1 MNRLSPVLPG
11 CITAPVLKLD
21 APISFWGGV
30 DQLTGLII
38 DRSHPQK
45 DRLIG
50 GQCLVVLTIRGSG
63 GTPGN
68 LAAML
73 KHDLGPAAI
82 VLGYP
87 DINVLTGISVAA
99 RLYDSTCPLF
109 LASAKQLDLFQTG
122 HQATINEDGSFSF
135 DQVMPS

>member
-1 MNRLSPVLPG
+1 MSRLKPIIPG
-11 CITAPVLKLD
+11 AASATVLKLD
-21 APISFWGGV
+21 SPISFWGGV
-30 DQLTGLII
+30 DQLTGAII
-38 DRSHPQK
+38 DNSHPQRGVK
-45 DRLIG
+45 VG
-50 GQCLVVLTIRGSG
+50 GQVLVVSMIRGSG

-99 RLYDSTCPLF
+99 RLYGSNCPML
-109 LASAKQLDLFQTG
+109 LATADQLDLFETGQT
-122 HQATINEDGSFSF
+122 ARIAEDGVFSLE
-135 DQVMPS
+135 PGKA